1 MKFSGISDRA
11 IIGLLVVTLGIML
24 LLGTTNAFGPD
35 TAVLSTYWPT
45 LVIAWGLWGLMS
57 FRSVLWHAAVLVI
70 GVLFLLTNLNVWTL
84 NIGQLWPVAL
94 VAIGLALLFSWRV
107 RLPRQA
113 GVLAQ
118 RSQSQLEGRADNA
131 WKVTRIFSGGEEVVS
146 SQEFEGSEVTVIFG
160 GVDLDLREAEMV
172 KGKATIDAT
181 VICGG
186 MELTVPKDWKVN
198 IQATPILG
206 STENRHRQPSPG
218 EATGELTITGTVV
231 CGGIEVKD

>member
-1 MKFSGISDRA
+1 MRYSVISDRA

-24 LLGTTNAFGPD
+24 LLDTTDVFGPNI
-35 TAVLSTYWPT
+35 AVLSTYWPV

-57 FRSVLWHAAVLVI
+57 FHSVLWHVTVLVI
-70 GVLFLLTNLNVWTL
+70 GVVFLLTNLNVWTL
-84 NIGQLWPVAL
+84 NIGQLWPVVL

-107 RLPRQA
+107 RLTHRRRS
-113 GVLAQ
+113 AQ
-118 RSQSQLEGRADNA
+118 RPRRRLVGRADNG
-131 WKVTRIFSGGEEVVS
+131 WKVTRIFSGGEEVVT
-146 SQEFEGSEVTVIFG
+146 SQEFEGGEIMAIFG
-160 GVDLDLREAEMV
+160 GMELDLREAELV
-172 KGKATIDAT
+172 EGKATIDAT

-206 STENRHRQPSPG
+206 GTENRHRQPSPG
-218 EATGELTITGTVV
+218 EAKGELTITGTVV